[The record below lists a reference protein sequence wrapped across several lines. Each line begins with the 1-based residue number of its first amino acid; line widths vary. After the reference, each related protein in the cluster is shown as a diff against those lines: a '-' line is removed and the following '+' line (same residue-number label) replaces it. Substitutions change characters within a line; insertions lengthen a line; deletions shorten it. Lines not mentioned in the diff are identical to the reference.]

1 MDECV
6 FWSCGKV
13 FADVCANC
21 VKHAAAASWCC
32 AKRCCV
38 ASMSACL
45 ARLFA
50 PNGTL
55 RLFPVSAAAAGS
67 LLSMI
72 AVPQLQQ
79 IQKKKKVGFKRK
91 TQQEDKQKG
100 EKKKQQKAK
109 RCHGGE
115 KVMGHRSKTV
125 KKVSF

>member
-1 MDECV
+1 M
-6 FWSCGKV
+6 
-13 FADVCANC
+13 
-21 VKHAAAASWCC
+21 KHAAAASWCC

-55 RLFPVSAAAAGS
+55 RLFPVSVAAAGS

-79 IQKKKKVGFKRK
+79 VQKKKKKSGIQKKNITKRK
-91 TQQEDKQKG
+91 KEKYSEQKKHRHKQRLKKINHILP
-100 EKKKQQKAK
+100 EFKLFKKKKKK
-109 RCHGGE
+109 R
-115 KVMGHRSKTV
+115 S
-125 KKVSF
+125 